1 MVEKISKSSGHA
13 QTAAANSALSRL
25 LDSNISAKYWV
36 TGCLEPSDLIRDIE
50 FFDAGLVSLV
60 IINVLFYSLLG

>member
-13 QTAAANSALSRL
+13 RAAAANSALSRL

-36 TGCLEPSDLIRDIE
+36 TGCLEPSDLIKDIE
-50 FFDAGLVSLV
+50 FFDAGLVYKSSDY
-60 IINVLFYSLLG
+60 VLYSA